1 MLTKKEFKGIEL
13 ELIAALTEA
22 IYKAA
27 LEHPEG
33 FKEWLC
39 AYHEGPQDD

>member
-1 MLTKKEFKGIEL
+1 MLTRKEFEEIEL

-27 LEHPEG
+27 LQHPEG
-33 FKEWLC
+33 FKEWLF
-39 AYHEGPQDD
+39 GPSERP